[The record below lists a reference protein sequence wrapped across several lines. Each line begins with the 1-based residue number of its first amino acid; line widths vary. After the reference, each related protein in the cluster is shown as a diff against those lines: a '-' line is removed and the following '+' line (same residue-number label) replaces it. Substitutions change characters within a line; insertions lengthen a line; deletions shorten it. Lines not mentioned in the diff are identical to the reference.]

1 MPTATRA
8 SFLTIGLGVAL
19 VTGCDK
25 SATTPAAGTPTTT
38 AAPGKPADSDAGKQ
52 LVGVW
57 ESVNEPKKGEA
68 DDRATVEFKAD
79 GGLTITMGSP
89 PMTFE
94 MTGTWKMAKDEGKT
108 VTIDTDLTLKGFPDG
123 KSDKKVF
130 KITFD
135 DADTMTMTPADK
147 PDPKKFNRKK

>member
-1 MPTATRA
+1 MPTAMRV
-8 SFLTIGLGVAL
+8 SFVAVGLAVAL
-19 VTGCDK
+19 MAGCDK
-25 SATTPAAGTPTTT
+25 SATTPLGGTTT
-38 AAPGKPADSDAGKQ
+38 VMQGPGKPGDPGAGKQ

-68 DDRATVEFKAD
+68 DDKATVEFKAD
-79 GGLTITMGSP
+79 GGLTITMGTP
-89 PMTFE
+89 PMSLE
-94 MTGTWKMAKDEGKT
+94 MTGTWKPAKDEGKT
-108 VTIDTDLTLKGFPDG
+108 VTIDTDVTIKGFPEG

-147 PDPKKFNRKK
+147 PDPKKFKRKK